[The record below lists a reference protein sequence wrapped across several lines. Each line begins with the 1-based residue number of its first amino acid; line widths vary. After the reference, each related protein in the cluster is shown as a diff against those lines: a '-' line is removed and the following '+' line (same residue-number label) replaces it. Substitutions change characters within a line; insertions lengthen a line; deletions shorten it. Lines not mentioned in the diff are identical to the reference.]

1 MLQKRGKTWHCDF
14 VADGVR
20 YRQSLKT
27 TDWRVAQRRESDL
40 KKEADAGKV
49 AADSKRKSL
58 VRLAFK
64 DAAARF
70 IADRAPNW
78 APLTIRTERE
88 RARAVNLVFGSRTV
102 SSLTPD
108 DVLDYIRQRKTA
120 GKSNATVNRELDV
133 IRGVL
138 KKAKRWHRFADEV
151 KPLKVSEN
159 IGRALQH
166 DEKLRLLRIATSR
179 PGWQSAYYA
188 SVLAFNTT
196 CRGCELKGLQ
206 WRDVDLINR
215 AITIRRSK
223 TEAGLRVIPLNA
235 DAFAAITALY
245 RRAQQLGPLE
255 PSHYVFFSCERGAID
270 PTRPQKSWRTAWR
283 SLTRAVRCTKC
294 GLLQDP
300 AASCSAKNCG
310 EDLSKLKSPLAGLR
324 FHDVRHHAITELAE
338 SQTSDQTIMSIA
350 GHVSTKMLEHYSHIR
365 LAAKRTA
372 LDGLSMGRAGYD
384 TNHVTKRPEAA
395 DADSQ
400 VIENRCE
407 RCALPAEL

>member
-1 MLQKRGKTWHCDF
+1 MLQKRGKIWHCDF

-27 TDWRVAQRRESDL
+27 TDWRVAQRKESDL

-49 AADSKRKSL
+49 ATDSKRKSL

-64 DAAARF
+64 DAAERF

-78 APLTIRTERE
+78 APLTVRTERE
-88 RARAVNLVFGSRTV
+88 RARAVSLVLGLRTV

-108 DVLDYIRQRKTA
+108 DVLDYVRQRKAA

-138 KKAKRWHRFADEV
+138 KKAKRWHRFADV
-151 KPLKVSEN
+151 RPLRVTEN

-166 DEKLRLLRIATSR
+166 GEKLRLLRVAMSR

-206 WRDVDLINR
+206 WCDVDLINR

-235 DAFAAITALY
+235 DAFTAITALY

-270 PTRPQKSWRTAWR
+270 PTRSQKSWRTAWR
-283 SLTRAVRCTKC
+283 NLREAA
-294 GLLQDP
+294 GLP
-300 AASCSAKNCG
+300 T
-310 EDLSKLKSPLAGLR
+310 LR
-324 FHDVRHHAITELAE
+324 FHDIRHHAITELAE

-350 GHVSTKMLEHYSHIR
+350 GHVSTKMLQHYSHIR

-400 VIENRCE
+400 VIENMV
-407 RCALPAEL
+407 ELVGIEPTTSSLRTMRSPS